1 MRGTV
6 NTWSKEGIDSFI
18 GVISSVIVMCL
29 NERVGES
36 TLMWLKLRAG
46 EGEQQAV
53 NLEMALRGM
62 TVRVKELDGEWRVF
76 WLTVMWVPREMHR
89 MVQDTCRLSGVSC

>member
-1 MRGTV
+1 MKGTV
-6 NTWSKEGIDSFI
+6 ITWSKEGIDSFI

-29 NERVGES
+29 SEGVGGS
-36 TLMWLKLRAG
+36 TLVWLKLQSG

-62 TVRVKELDGEWRVF
+62 TVRVKELNGEWRVF
-76 WLTVMWVPREMHR
+76 WLTILWVTRKMR
-89 MVQDTCRLSGVSC
+89 SVVQNTCRLS